1 MQVRIRRLAHAL
13 CLQRRVDDAFAVI
26 ETAEEMGV
34 DADVATCVDLIAL
47 AMQVPVPY
55 KAHTAVRVVHPFGSL
70 TSAFM
75 LYGMEQCHC
84 PHRVPTVFACIS
96 RRNYALD
103 VQSAHTLVRLL
114 SQIDAFQEALQ
125 VRSPLQCLYPQP
137 SCHSRIGATCLQCF
151 AVEQLVYMV
160 CQVLNSL
167 PENGTRADVGS
178 YTELVSTAF
187 RAGLGDACMALI
199 KELLKVHSNP
209 FPRCLSRHFLN
220 HSDRAESCGAG
231 GGECSWR
238 RQTSV
243 QALSSSNFAFQDT
256 ASSRIRTQPWR

>member
-1 MQVRIRRLAHAL
+1 VQVRIRRLVHAL

-47 AMQVPVPY
+47 AMQVPVPC
-55 KAHTAVRVVHPFGSL
+55 KAHTRVFGSL

-114 SQIDAFQEALQ
+114 SQIDAFQDALQ
-125 VRSPLQCLYPQP
+125 ARS
-137 SCHSRIGATCLQCF
+137 
-151 AVEQLVYMV
+151 
-160 CQVLNSL
+160 
-167 PENGTRADVGS
+167 
-178 YTELVSTAF
+178 
-187 RAGLGDACMALI
+187 
-199 KELLKVHSNP
+199 LL
-209 FPRCLSRHFLN
+209 
-220 HSDRAESCGAG
+220 
-231 GGECSWR
+231 
-238 RQTSV
+238 
-243 QALSSSNFAFQDT
+243 
-256 ASSRIRTQPWR
+256 